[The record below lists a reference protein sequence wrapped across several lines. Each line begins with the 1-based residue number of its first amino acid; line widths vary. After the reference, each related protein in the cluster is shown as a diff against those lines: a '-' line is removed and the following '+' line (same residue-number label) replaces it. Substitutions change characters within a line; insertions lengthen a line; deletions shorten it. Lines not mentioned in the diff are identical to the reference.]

1 MKQKLTMIGV
11 TAIAVG
17 TVLDAVA
24 TELITNGSFEELTG
38 TVTENSGVW
47 QAFTASFY
55 CPGWT
60 ANGTGIST
68 EKDTRTWKN
77 RSAPKGNNV
86 CIFGNEKSMTQTFT
100 VDASSAGLCWVSFL
114 YASRP
119 SYPNTHI
126 YVAIDGQVLGHVDC
140 GSSTVFRHALMEAE
154 LAVGTHTLVISNSN
168 AHIAGNTKGNAAI
181 DAVSITP
188 KRDLIFNGSFE
199 EYTGTITKN
208 SGVWQAFDEDFYC
221 PGWTA
226 GGTGISTETDT
237 TVWKDRSAPDGTNAC
252 IFGANKSMTQTFT
265 VDAASAGPCLVSLM
279 YAVRNGYSGASFH
292 VNIDGVEVGQVAC
305 GSTTAFRRSV
315 METNLSVG
323 EHTLVIG
330 NDSVNAVLDAVSI
343 TPKTALIVNG
353 SFDLG
358 TVDANSGTYSS
369 AENDAGHSNPG
380 WTVTGKS
387 GLAKI
392 GYPSDAMWASSE
404 LEGAG
409 KYSMY
414 LQTANY
420 TYGGTDRQ
428 LPAVSV
434 RQSFDV
440 DKTGVYELRFS
451 YAARPYNNYVGGQIF
466 ARVYSGDGVGGE
478 MIWERFVIANSKTAF
493 SEFVGT
499 VKFYSTGRYSLEF
512 YAPQLEY
519 STTAANEK
527 DSVIDNVSLRF
538 LRKIAGTIVSFY

>member
-1 MKQKLTMIGV
+1 MIDDDY
-11 TAIAVG
+11 VG
-17 TVLDAVA
+17 
-24 TELITNGSFEELTG
+24 
-38 TVTENSGVW
+38 
-47 QAFTASFY
+47 Q
-55 CPGWT
+55 
-60 ANGTGIST
+60 
-68 EKDTRTWKN
+68 
-77 RSAPKGNNV
+77 
-86 CIFGNEKSMTQTFT
+86 
-100 VDASSAGLCWVSFL
+100 
-114 YASRP
+114 
-119 SYPNTHI
+119 
-126 YVAIDGQVLGHVDC
+126 VDC
-140 GSSTVFRHALMEAE
+140 GSSTAFRPAIMVKDLS
-154 LAVGTHTLVISNSN
+154 VGTHTLVISNSN
-168 AHIAGNTKGNAAI
+168 NHAAL

-199 EYTGTITKN
+199 EYAGAITSSDNTGK
-208 SGVWQAFDEDFYC
+208 WKAFDNDFNFYC

-252 IFGANKSMTQTFT
+252 IFGTSKTMSQTFT
-265 VDAASAGPCLVSLM
+265 VDADNAGPCLVSFM
-279 YAVRNGYSGASFH
+279 YAVRKSYSGAVFH
-292 VNIDGVEVGQVAC
+292 VNMDGVEVGQVAC

-392 GYPSDAMWASSE
+392 GYPSGAMWASSE

-434 RQSFDV
+434 SQSFDV

-466 ARVYSGDGVGGE
+466 ARVYRGDGVGGE
-478 MIWERFVIANSKTAF
+478 MIWERFVIANSMTAF

-499 VKFYSTGRYSLEF
+499 VKFYSTGRYTLEF

-519 STTAANEK
+519 STTAENEK
-527 DSVIDNVSLRF
+527 DSVLDNVSLTY
-538 LRKIAGTIVSFY
+538 KSGIKGMIISFY

>member
-1 MKQKLTMIGV
+1 MKKLLTMIGAAV
-11 TAIAVG
+11 VVAVG
-17 TVLDAVA
+17 TAFDAIA
-24 TELITNGSFEELTG
+24 TEL
-38 TVTENSGVW
+38 VT
-47 QAFTASFY
+47 
-55 CPGWT
+55 
-60 ANGTGIST
+60 
-68 EKDTRTWKN
+68 
-77 RSAPKGNNV
+77 
-86 CIFGNEKSMTQTFT
+86 
-100 VDASSAGLCWVSFL
+100 
-114 YASRP
+114 
-119 SYPNTHI
+119 
-126 YVAIDGQVLGHVDC
+126 
-140 GSSTVFRHALMEAE
+140 
-154 LAVGTHTLVISNSN
+154 
-168 AHIAGNTKGNAAI
+168 
-181 DAVSITP
+181 
-188 KRDLIFNGSFE
+188 NGSFE

-208 SGVWQAFDEDFYC
+208 SGVWQAFDASFYCPGWTANGTGISTEKDTSTWKDRSAPKGNNVCIFGSNKSMSQTFTVDAVSAGPCWISFLYAARPGSSYSGGRFHVVIDEDYVGQVDCGSSTAFRPAIMVKDLSVGPHTLVISNSANHAALDAVSITPKRDLIFNGSFEEHAGAITSSDNGGKWKAFDTNFYC

-237 TVWKDRSAPDGTNAC
+237 TVWKDRSAPDGTNVC

-392 GYPSDAMWASSE
+392 GYPSGAMWASSE

-434 RQSFDV
+434 SQSFDV

-499 VKFYSTGRYSLEF
+499 VKFYSTGRYTLEF

-527 DSVIDNVSLRF
+527 DSVLDNVSLTY
-538 LRKIAGTIVSFY
+538 KSDIKGMIISFH